1 LAIVSGFSYDEI
13 DTVDLSP
20 NEGLKFTPNSLGLCV
35 VVLVP
40 LVFVT
45 SSDDEK
51 CRDGR

>member
-1 LAIVSGFSYDEI
+1 LVIVSGFFYDEI
-13 DTVDLSP
+13 DTGDLSP

-35 VVLVP
+35 VLMP